1 MTRRQTPPLVERDAA
16 LEAIGQTLR
25 AAAAGSGATL
35 LIEGAPGLGK
45 TEMLAAAAREAPGS
59 GLRVERARGGELEG
73 ALAWGVTRELLGRAA
88 KRAER
93 LPPFCAVAL
102 GIEDGPPGDPVAVSY
117 GLTELCAELSAAH
130 PIALLVDDVQWA
142 DSASLRWLAF
152 MASRVEEHSLA
163 LILAARP
170 SGGRRDTAVLLAAD
184 NLTVARLEPVT
195 ERGAAEIVSRS
206 VGAADE
212 QLARSCWSASGG
224 NLFILVELIRE
235 ITATGIRDPGAIEA
249 LEISSVDRMLA
260 RRLDDAGSNARKLAR
275 AVAIL
280 DKGLLGE
287 AGAVAGLDYQPAMV
301 AADALCGADVLAVR
315 EGGEID
321 FAHPLLRGAM
331 LRSIATGERSLL
343 HLRAAHSMHERRAPV
358 ERVGLHLLAVEP
370 GADRWT
376 RDRLVEAGDAAIAI
390 GSPRN
395 ASGLYERALAER
407 VDSHDPQLLAK
418 LGRALWPTDPMAAV
432 EPLRAAVD
440 ETAEALQRAPL
451 ALDLSAALQSAGR
464 AAEGVRVLEE
474 LRDQL
479 AQADAPRPL
488 QLEVEAELLAQSYMS
503 SQTRSLRRV
512 RLPEIAQTLTGEFDE
527 EVLVIVQQA
536 VEAIN
541 TGTAEEARALASAAW
556 CDGRL
561 EALAGGRSTPTV
573 IWIPYIHMYVDDY
586 EWPIELM
593 LRWIE
598 RARRSGSAILASLA
612 NGILAEAQWR
622 AGALRDAHASAHAA
636 WRLAEELGPGFPG
649 WPIALGALAQSLLA
663 IGETAQAFELLS
675 SQGWLEGAPSEAML
689 MPLPRAVRAETL
701 IAAGELDRGA
711 AELSATTSW
720 LQEQGESSPGAW
732 RYPAAHVDALLALG
746 RREEAAD
753 KARGW
758 LRRTRRFGTRSTL
771 GMAERAVGLSS
782 GSERQLEWLRRAEK
796 TLAASPAR
804 VEHARALVELGAAM
818 RRAGQ
823 AKEARDPLR
832 KALDQASRCG
842 AGALVDRARVELATA
857 GGRRRRDALR
867 GADSLTPSERRV
879 AQLAARLTNREIANS
894 LFISP
899 KTVERHLGN
908 IYLKLGTNDRREL
921 AVELE

>member
-1 MTRRQTPPLVERDAA
+1 
-16 LEAIGQTLR
+16 
-25 AAAAGSGATL
+25 
-35 LIEGAPGLGK
+35 
-45 TEMLAAAAREAPGS
+45 
-59 GLRVERARGGELEG
+59 
-73 ALAWGVTRELLGRAA
+73 
-88 KRAER
+88 
-93 LPPFCAVAL
+93 
-102 GIEDGPPGDPVAVSY
+102 
-117 GLTELCAELSAAH
+117 
-130 PIALLVDDVQWA
+130 
-142 DSASLRWLAF
+142 
-152 MASRVEEHSLA
+152 
-163 LILAARP
+163 
-170 SGGRRDTAVLLAAD
+170 
-184 NLTVARLEPVT
+184 
-195 ERGAAEIVSRS
+195 
-206 VGAADE
+206 
-212 QLARSCWSASGG
+212 
-224 NLFILVELIRE
+224 
-235 ITATGIRDPGAIEA
+235 
-249 LEISSVDRMLA
+249 
-260 RRLDDAGSNARKLAR
+260 
-275 AVAIL
+275 
-280 DKGLLGE
+280 
-287 AGAVAGLDYQPAMV
+287 
-301 AADALCGADVLAVR
+301 
-315 EGGEID
+315 
-321 FAHPLLRGAM
+321 
-331 LRSIATGERSLL
+331 
-343 HLRAAHSMHERRAPV
+343 
-358 ERVGLHLLAVEP
+358 
-370 GADRWT
+370 
-376 RDRLVEAGDAAIAI
+376 
-390 GSPRN
+390 
-395 ASGLYERALAER
+395 
-407 VDSHDPQLLAK
+407 
-418 LGRALWPTDPMAAV
+418 
-432 EPLRAAVD
+432 
-440 ETAEALQRAPL
+440 
-451 ALDLSAALQSAGR
+451 
-464 AAEGVRVLEE
+464 
-474 LRDQL
+474 
-479 AQADAPRPL
+479 
-488 QLEVEAELLAQSYMS
+488 
-503 SQTRSLRRV
+503 
-512 RLPEIAQTLTGEFDE
+512 
-527 EVLVIVQQA
+527 
-536 VEAIN
+536 
-541 TGTAEEARALASAAW
+541 
-556 CDGRL
+556 L

-649 WPIALGALAQSLLA
+649 WAIALGALAQSLLA

-711 AELSATTSW
+711 AELAATTSW

-732 RYPAAHVDALLALG
+732 RYPAAHVDALLVLG

-842 AGALVDRARVELATA
+842 ASALVDRARVELAAA

-908 IYLKLGTNDRREL
+908 TYLKLGANDRREL